1 MSELREH
8 LKDAFR
14 DLEYRH
20 TFAEESLN
28 TSIATQIKVLREQ
41 RGWNQR
47 ELATRA
53 DMLQPAISRLENINY
68 SAWSLAS
75 LKRLAQTFDLVLSVK
90 FETFGSLL
98 DEVEEMNREYLQRH
112 SFEGDPA
119 FAGAEFT
126 DAVQA
131 VISSTMAELLQ
142 MGSTESITRILADSH
157 TTSGREIHVS
167 T

>member
-28 TSIATQIKVLREQ
+28 TSIATQIKVLREH
-41 RGWNQR
+41 RGWNQG

-68 SAWSLAS
+68 SAWSLAT
-75 LKRLAQTFDLVLSVK
+75 LKLHI
-90 FETFGSLL
+90 
-98 DEVEEMNREYLQRH
+98 M
-112 SFEGDPA
+112 
-119 FAGAEFT
+119 
-126 DAVQA
+126 
-131 VISSTMAELLQ
+131 
-142 MGSTESITRILADSH
+142 
-157 TTSGREIHVS
+157 
-167 T
+167 

>member
-41 RGWNQR
+41 RGWNQG

-75 LKRLAQTFDLVLSVK
+75 LKRFAQTFDLVLSVK

-98 DEVEEMNREYLQRH
+98 DEVEEMDREYLQRH
-112 SFEGDPA
+112 SFEDDPA
-119 FAGAEFT
+119 FAGAEST

-142 MGSTESITRILADSH
+142 TDSTESATHMLADLQ
-157 TTSGREIHVS
+157 TTLGREIHAS
-167 T
+167 P

>member
-8 LKDAFR
+8 FKDAFR

-20 TFAEESLN
+20 AFAEESLN

-41 RGWNQR
+41 RGWNQG
-47 ELATRA
+47 ELATQA

-98 DEVEEMNREYLQRH
+98 NEVEEMNREYLQRY
-112 SFEGDPA
+112 SFEDDPA
-119 FAGAEFT
+119 FAGAEP
-126 DAVQA
+126 AQAGQA
-131 VISSTMAELLQ
+131 VISSTVAELLQ
-142 MGSTESITRILADSH
+142 TDSTESVTHILADSQ
-157 TTSGREIHVS
+157 TSSGREIHAS
-167 T
+167 P

>member
-14 DLEYRH
+14 DCEYRH

-41 RGWNQR
+41 RGWNQG
-47 ELATRA
+47 ELATHA
-53 DMLQPAISRLENINY
+53 DMQQPAISRFENINY
-68 SAWSLAS
+68 SAWSLTT

-90 FETFGSLL
+90 FETFASLL
-98 DEVEEMNREYLQRH
+98 NEVEEMNREYLERC
-112 SFEGDPA
+112 SFEDDPA
-119 FAGAEFT
+119 FAGAEST
-126 DAVQA
+126 QA
-131 VISSTMAELLQ
+131 VEAVIGSTVAELLQ
-142 MGSTESITRILADSH
+142 MDSTECITHILADSQ

>member
-8 LKDAFR
+8 FKDAFR

-41 RGWNQR
+41 RGWNQG
-47 ELATRA
+47 ELATHA
-53 DMLQPAISRLENINY
+53 DMQQPAISRLENINY
-68 SAWSLAS
+68 SAWSLAT

-98 DEVEEMNREYLQRH
+98 NEVEGMNREYLQRY
-112 SFEGDPA
+112 SFEDDPA
-119 FAGAEFT
+119 FAGAEPAQAEQTVT
-126 DAVQA
+126 DPIV
-131 VISSTMAELLQ
+131 AELFE
-142 MGSTESITRILADSH
+142 MGSTGSVIHIQTDSQ
-157 TTSGREIHVS
+157 TSSGREIYVS

>member
-8 LKDAFR
+8 FKDAFR

-41 RGWNQR
+41 RGWNQG

-98 DEVEEMNREYLQRH
+98 NEVEEMNREYLQRD
-112 SFEGDPA
+112 SFEDDPA
-119 FAGAEFT
+119 FAGAEP
-126 DAVQA
+126 VQA
-131 VISSTMAELLQ
+131 GQTAISSMLAEHLDVT
-142 MGSTESITRILADSH
+142 STKGIPYYKTFSQDTPRRAVYAEA
-157 TTSGREIHVS
+157 
-167 T
+167 